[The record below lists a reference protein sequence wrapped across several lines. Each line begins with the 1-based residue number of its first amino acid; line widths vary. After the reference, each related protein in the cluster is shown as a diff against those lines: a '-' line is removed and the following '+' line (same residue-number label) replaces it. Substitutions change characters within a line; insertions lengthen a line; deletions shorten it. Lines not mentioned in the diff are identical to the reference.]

1 MSSTSLEQFMWW
13 VPLLGSA
20 LGNVLMGML
29 SDRVVRLA
37 ALAETASAASATDT
51 AELGED
57 EVGSGQLELVPAAGA
72 RCDDAPQP
80 NAKEDASEVCGVS
93 RRARVAA
100 AGRFLVCGLGNLA
113 ALPFVW
119 LALSAPYPYCFL
131 AQVPSGFLAEAYL
144 AQTITVVSDAALTGV
159 PAQLGAPAVALF
171 MLLATLLASCVPLLV
186 PLLRAVIGY
195 DEPIE
200 VYIEAAPSFTTNTST
215 ATGELLLD
223 IRSSPD
229 LL

>member
-1 MSSTSLEQFMWW
+1 MSAARLEQFMWW

-37 ALAETASAASATDT
+37 AAAEAARTASTAGGALSAETG
-51 AELGED
+51 GE
-57 EVGSGQLELVPAAGA
+57 VELVSTA
-72 RCDDAPQP
+72 RVPSQEHGEGVPDSAPVHT
-80 NAKEDASEVCGVS
+80 S
-93 RRARVAA
+93 ARVAA

-119 LALSAPYPYCFL
+119 LALSAPYPFCFL

-159 PAQLGAPAVALF
+159 PVGLGAPAVALF

-186 PLLRAVIGY
+186 PLLRGFIGY
-195 DEPIE
+195 DEPVEIH
-200 VYIEAAPSFTTNTST
+200 IEASPSFCANFS
-215 ATGELLLD
+215 APAGMFRPA
-223 IRSSPD
+223 RSS
-229 LL
+229 